1 MVVRWR
7 FLHILL
13 HVICAQI
20 FTYFVAYNLCSDFY
34 IYNLCSVAI
43 TSECAFTILHNLRF
57 YQERSFNSDSLL
69 YKHVAK
75 ACMAQKKTCQE
86 KRTGHQQ
93 SPFFLHVWCNHGA
106 TRIVLTLLRVAID
119 DIMIIIKI
127 NVNAI
132 LNFHKDKNVKYNR
145 I

>member
-1 MVVRWR
+1 MFR

-13 HVICAQI
+13 HVICVQLPMMLLDQN
-20 FTYFVAYNLCSDFY
+20 VL
-34 IYNLCSVAI
+34 
-43 TSECAFTILHNLRF
+43 LRF
-57 YQERSFNSDSLL
+57 YTIYDFIRKAFNSDSLLHVL

-75 ACMAQKKTCQE
+75 ACMAPKKTMLG
-86 KRTGHQQ
+86 KANRSSTVPVF
-93 SPFFLHVWCNHGA
+93 STWKLDYLWCNHGA